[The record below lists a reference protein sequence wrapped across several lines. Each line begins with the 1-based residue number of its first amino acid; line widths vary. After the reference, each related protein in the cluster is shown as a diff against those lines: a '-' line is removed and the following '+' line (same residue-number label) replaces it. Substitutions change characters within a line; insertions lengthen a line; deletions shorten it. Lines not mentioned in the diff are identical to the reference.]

1 MSDPLLP
8 PRIRRLLERYPPTGQ
23 EKTWYP
29 NGGDE
34 RALLLH
40 AYFAAA
46 GDEPLALRFA
56 HGLGYVMQHI
66 AIAIHEDELLV
77 GEVGLEDV
85 ARTRP
90 HDLARALD
98 YWQQRNAAFL
108 AGFSWQAAE
117 KQAGRHGLT
126 WKWGSRDGHAIP
138 DFAGVLAQGLGG
150 LRAQARRAAAGADP
164 SAADAGERQVTWQ
177 ALIVALE
184 ALSAYIRRYAA
195 LARQMA
201 QAETRA
207 GRRQELESI
216 AESCAWLAEHA
227 PHSLAEA
234 LQLVWFVHLGT
245 KLDDGGIGHSFGRF
259 DQYLAPFYRA
269 DRAAG
274 RLDEQGAR
282 ELLALFW
289 IKLNREDDDIAH
301 LSLGGQTPLGEDAA
315 NELSVLC
322 LQVERWVGRKQPNLS
337 TRVHARTSPEYWH
350 EIAATLASAA
360 GHPAVFNDEVI
371 IPGLVEHGFPIE
383 TARDYAQVGCVE
395 TYFPGL
401 SAPWTDGYQNLA
413 KCLELALNDGRD
425 GLSGVQIG
433 PATGD
438 PRQFAG
444 FEELFQ
450 AYECQVE
457 AALGAM
463 LAAKDDYDRSLE
475 QHAPEPLNSALIRDC
490 LDRGQDATGGGAR
503 YLLTGAYGVGL
514 GTTVDSLAALNELV
528 YLRREV
534 KIDDLLAA
542 TRANFKGY
550 ERLRAFCQQRAP
562 QYGND
567 DDRADAIAVRVV
579 ASFGRQVQAYSEGA
593 WRALQARE
601 PAAQRRAYHYA
612 MFGSVTSHTSMGALT
627 AASANG
633 RLAGETLSDG
643 GSPSQGANHSGATAS
658 LCSMARPDYRLA
670 PGGAALNLRL
680 SPDHFKG
687 QAGLELLASLVRTYV
702 GQGGEQLQVNML
714 SAATLRSARENP
726 QAYRDLVVRVAGF
739 TAYFVSLTDELQLEV
754 ISRTE
759 GA

>member
-8 PRIRRLLERYPPTGQ
+8 PRIRRLLERFPPTGE

-40 AYFAAA
+40 EYFEAAC
-46 GDEPLALRFA
+46 DEPLALRFA
-56 HGLGYVMQHI
+56 HGLGYVMEHI

-90 HDLARALD
+90 HDLARAMD
-98 YWQQRNAAFL
+98 YWQQRSAAFL
-108 AGFSWQAAE
+108 AGFPWQAAE
-117 KQAGRHGLT
+117 KLAGRHGLT
-126 WKWGSRDGHAIP
+126 WKWASRDGHAIP
-138 DFAGVLAQGLGG
+138 DFAGVLSQGLDG
-150 LRAQARRAAAGADP
+150 LREEARRAAAGAYP
-164 SAADAGERQVTWQ
+164 SAADANERQVTWQ
-177 ALIVALE
+177 ALIAALE

-195 LARQMA
+195 LAGQLAR
-201 QAETRA
+201 AETRA
-207 GRRQELESI
+207 ARRLELEGV
-216 AESCAWLAEHA
+216 AETCEWLAEHA
-227 PHSLAEA
+227 PRSFAEA
-234 LQLVWFVHLGT
+234 LQLVWFVHLGI

-274 RLDEQGAR
+274 WLDEPGAR

-289 IKLNREDDDIAH
+289 IKLNREGDDIAH
-301 LSLGGQTPLGEDAA
+301 LSLGGQTAQGDDAA

-322 LQVERWVGRKQPNLS
+322 LQVERWVRRKQPNLS
-337 TRVHARTSPEYWH
+337 TRVHERTSPEYWR
-350 EIAATLASAA
+350 EIAATLNSAA

-371 IPGLVEHGFPIE
+371 IPGLVDHGFPLE

-401 SAPWTDGYQNLA
+401 SAPWTDGYLNLA
-413 KCLELALNDGRD
+413 KCLELGLNDGRD
-425 GLSGVQIG
+425 RLSGMQIG

-444 FEELFQ
+444 FEDLFQ
-450 AYECQVE
+450 AYERQVE

-463 LAAKDDYDRSLE
+463 LVAKDDYDRTLA

-490 LDRGQDATGGGAR
+490 LERGQDATGGGAR

-528 YLRREV
+528 YTRREV
-534 KIDDLLAA
+534 QIDDLLAA
-542 TRANFKGY
+542 LQANFSGY
-550 ERLRAFCQQRAP
+550 GRLRAYCQQRAP

-567 DDRADAIAVRVV
+567 DDRADTIAVRVV
-579 ASFGRQVQAYSEGA
+579 ASFGRQVKVYSEGA
-593 WRALQARE
+593 WQALRARN

-612 MFGSVTSHTSMGALT
+612 MFGSVLSHTSMGALT

-643 GSPSQGANHSGATAS
+643 GSPSQGANHRGATAS

-680 SPDHFKG
+680 SPDHFRG
-687 QAGLELLASLVRTYV
+687 EAGLDLLASLVRTYM
-702 GQGGEQLQVNML
+702 GQGGEQLQVNMV
-714 SAATLRSARENP
+714 SAETLRSARENP

-739 TAYFVSLTDELQLEV
+739 TAYFVSLTAELQEEV
-754 ISRTE
+754 ISRSE
-759 GA
+759 GY